1 MTALTTDRNSPQML
15 DDIRSQPVAAATK
28 IFAGSIVMRN
38 AAGYM
43 TKGATVVGAF
53 GVGRAEDQ
61 ADNSAG
67 ALGAINVRYRK
78 GTFQFANSTA
88 GDLIAQANVGA
99 KCWIVDDQTVALT
112 NGGATRSPAGIIEAV
127 DAQGVWVLMDENM
140 NRAT

>member
-1 MTALTTDRNSPQML
+1 MTALTTDRNSPQLL
-15 DDIRSQPVAAATK
+15 DDIRSQPVAAASK

-43 TKGATVVGAF
+43 IKGQTVVGGF
-53 GVGRAEDQ
+53 GTGRAEDQ
-61 ADNSAG
+61 TDNSAG

-112 NGGATRSPAGIIEAV
+112 NGTATRSPAGIIEGV
-127 DAQGVWVLMDENM
+127 DAFGVWVLMDENI